1 MTLSVLTVL
10 LTMEVLKEV
19 FDALILFMLI
29 LEALFIKKLYDRNP
43 FKFPYYTVDVS
54 DPLTEYLHTPG
65 VMETLEKHVQVVEDW
80 KGQCEAF
87 IKSDIFKTHRRK
99 QYEAVAGEKRPFKIN
114 GKPYHYNELWNIYIG
129 QLEE

>member
-1 MTLSVLTVL
+1 MVSKFITT
-10 LTMEVLKEV
+10 EVLKEV
-19 FDALILFMLI
+19 FDVIILFMLI

-54 DPLTEYLHTPG
+54 DPLAAYLHTPG
-65 VMETLEKHVQVVEDW
+65 VMETLEKHAQVVEDW

-114 GKPYHYNELWNIYIG
+114 GKTFCYNELWNIYIG